1 MGSVGLRSST
11 PRTLWALYDWGS
23 SFAQRCQRAQPLPF
37 AAGSTQPSS
46 ALLQHGGTRCTGAK
60 SKAQQWCRGGG
71 GGAVLTGCVPTLSLS
86 PWGCPSLWGP
96 SRALGGACK
105 ERRGGLSEGIH
116 LLHAATP
123 HTEAGNHGVV
133 TWPRGGMLWGG
144 GSLTQSISAAS
155 PTSQHP
161 EQSRAVAKE
170 CRAELPLGRGGVRL
184 SFAPGTWSRK
194 RCCAARLESLLES
207 ALLTE
212 PQPCSLWLQG
222 SAYPKG
228 MPQGF
233 PALCTPLVGQGK
245 GLK

>member
-1 MGSVGLRSST
+1 MGSVRLGIIICTALPKGPTTSLCCRQHPAQLCPPAARWHALHGSKEQST
-11 PRTLWALYDWGS
+11 AVVQG
-23 SFAQRCQRAQPLPF
+23 
-37 AAGSTQPSS
+37 
-46 ALLQHGGTRCTGAK
+46 
-60 SKAQQWCRGGG
+60 GGG